1 MKSRNTRAIILFL
14 IFYIS
19 FGVWLMLFQERV
31 IYQPGE
37 QVFDDCS
44 ALHDAAVVT
53 HNGTRMY
60 VNSSTGPTVLLYHGN
75 AGSACDRAGY
85 AQLFVAAGYDYVI
98 VEYAGYGNDDRKPT
112 HDLIKQDARNVIN
125 WLEQNN
131 LTDVTLVG
139 ESIGGGVAAY
149 HTTLAPP
156 AKLLLITPFTDLGAV
171 ASDRFWFY
179 PTSLLVE
186 NAYDNVA
193 NLASYP
199 GPTHIIHGTKDKLI
213 PYAMGRELY
222 ESLPG
227 DKTFVLIEGVGH
239 NNLFSSVETFA
250 AIKLFLTLQ

>member
-1 MKSRNTRAIILFL
+1 MQRRNKIAIGIFVV
-14 IFYIS
+14 FYIS
-19 FGVWLMLFQERV
+19 FGAFLTIYQERIV
-31 IYQPGE
+31 YQPGTRD
-37 QVFDDCS
+37 FASCPDFAS
-44 ALHDAAVVT
+44 ADKIT
-53 HNGTRMY
+53 YNGTRMY
-60 VNSSTGPTVLLYHGN
+60 VSGTDLPVVVLYHGN

-112 HDLIKQDARNVIN
+112 HDLIKQDDRNVIN